1 MLNALPMHQERAGQ
15 TLAAS
20 RAPLRQCI
28 APSVQRSLNKHNTR
42 PCLHTPTARPGL
54 AALVD
59 IHPDKPRTDAYL
71 VSDLNRDVPAATLN
85 EFQPLRLGSQLS
97 VWPPVML
104 APMAGLTNAPL
115 RQLCNQYGAP
125 MCTSEMIIAS
135 TLIQKTKWVVRHLR
149 RQHKL

>member
-1 MLNALPMHQERAGQ
+1 MPYHWHQERAGK

-20 RAPLRQCI
+20 RAPLRGCS
-28 APSVQRSLNKHNTR
+28 AYSVHKCLTKRAYSPS
-42 PCLHTPTARPGL
+42 LHTLTTRAGL

-59 IHPDKPRTDAYL
+59 IHPDKPCTDAYL
-71 VSDLNRDVPAATLN
+71 VSDLNIDVSAATLN
-85 EFQPLRLGSQLS
+85 EFKPLKLGSQLS

-115 RQLCNQYGAP
+115 RQLCNEYGAP

-135 TLIQKTKWVVRHLR
+135 TLIQRTKWVLCPLRH
-149 RQHKL
+149 QC